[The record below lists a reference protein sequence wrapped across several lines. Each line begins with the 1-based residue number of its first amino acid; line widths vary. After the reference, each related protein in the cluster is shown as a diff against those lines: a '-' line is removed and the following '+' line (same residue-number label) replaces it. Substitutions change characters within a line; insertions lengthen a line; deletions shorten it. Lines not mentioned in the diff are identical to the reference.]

1 MKIIEKKCPNC
12 HANLEFKVGE
22 RDVKCA
28 SCRRSFAIEYDRD
41 FTDPEVEL
49 MARDVQLQIMEDFK
63 NSRKFAKFFISFV
76 AIVMVA
82 IIIFAVVSAIQQ
94 KQEMDQR
101 RQESEAKQEEY
112 RKKQEQAEQEF
123 KDQMDAAEGQFKIDQ
138 SEIDKMIEEARDQ
151 IESK

>member
-12 HANLEFKVGE
+12 RANLEFKVGE

-49 MARDVQLQIMEDFK
+49 MAP
-63 NSRKFAKFFISFV
+63 
-76 AIVMVA
+76 

-138 SEIDKMIEEARDQ
+138 SEIDKMIEEAHNQ

>member
-28 SCRRSFAIEYDRD
+28 SCRRMFAIEYDRD
-41 FTDPEVEL
+41 VSDPDVEF
-49 MARDVQLQIMEDFK
+49 MARDIQLQIMEDYK
-63 NSRKFAKFFISFV
+63 SSRKFAKFFIPFV

-82 IIIFAVVSAIQQ
+82 IIIFAVVSAIHQ

-101 RQESEAKQEEY
+101 RQESEARQEEF

-123 KDQMDAAEGQFKIDQ
+123 KDQMDAAEGQFKIEQ
-138 SEIDKMIEEARDQ
+138 SEIDKMIEENRNQ